1 MKYYSLI
8 FLPIMLIFVAC
19 NERELEQQQ
28 QAQYEA
34 QLQQQL
40 IETDQQFRN
49 SLNDVLEVYFELK
62 DSLVSSNA
70 NASAEITSDLIQ
82 TTENVDVSGLNDETT
97 MIWASFADLIIT
109 NSHRLQ
115 DQSDVD
121 DQRYYFEDIS
131 EAMIQVVDS
140 FRPAGYEIFVQSC
153 PMVRSGTAEWL
164 SREEQIRNPYHGD
177 RMMNCGE
184 VIRRI

>member
-8 FLPIMLIFVAC
+8 LLPILLFVAAC
-19 NERELEQQQ
+19 SETEQEQQQ

-40 IETDQQFRN
+40 IETDDQFRN
-49 SLNDVLEVYFELK
+49 SLNDVLDVYFELK
-62 DSLVSSNA
+62 DTLVSSNA
-70 NASAEITSDLIQ
+70 DASVDVTSELIR
-82 TTENVDVSGLNDETT
+82 TTENADISGLNNETA
-97 MIWASFADLIIT
+97 MIWESF
-109 NSHRLQ
+109 
-115 DQSDVD
+115 SDVIIANSQRLIEETDID

-131 EAMIQVVDS
+131 EAMIHVVDS

-184 VIRRI
+184 VLRRI

>member
-8 FLPIMLIFVAC
+8 LLPIILIFVAC
-19 NERELEQQQ
+19 SETEQEQQQ

-40 IETDQQFRN
+40 IETDALFRN
-49 SLNDVLEVYFELK
+49 SLNSVLDEYFELK
-62 DSLVSSNA
+62 ESLVSSDA
-70 NASAEITSDLIQ
+70 DAAAESTSDLIR

-97 MIWASFADLIIT
+97 LIWASFADMIIAG
-109 NSHRLQ
+109 SQRLQ
-115 DQSDVD
+115 DQSDID